1 MTRSQ
6 TMAAALL
13 GMWLGWTL
21 FMFFVAGVSFS
32 TAERILRNPNP
43 PFSHATQA
51 LSTEGTRSLFRY
63 FAAELNRRVF
73 AAYGWGEIVLG
84 TVLLWILNR
93 QNPRAAFDCGD
104 SRPHRYA
111 ANRRARPHAR
121 LYSEKPASPWFRA
134 IPLAPSVLRHP
145 RNDQICSGD
154 GSARPLASDALAR
167 CSVHL
172 STRDCH
178 HPLPRLQRGWELSWF
193 PSFGRRWSGGGC

>member
-1 MTRSQ
+1 
-6 TMAAALL
+6 MAAALL

-84 TVLLWILNR
+84 TVLLWILTR
-93 QNPRAAFDCGD
+93 QNPRAAFETRLPLV
-104 SRPHRYA
+104 SR
-111 ANRRARPHAR
+111 N
-121 LYSEKPASPWFRA
+121 
-134 IPLAPSVLRHP
+134 
-145 RNDQICSGD
+145 
-154 GSARPLASDALAR
+154 SARSIGLTPSSKRPNLFWGWL
-167 CSVHL
+167 CSAA
-172 STRDCH
+172 
-178 HPLPRLQRGWELSWF
+178 GF
-193 PSFGRRWSGGGC
+193 

>member
-84 TVLLWILNR
+84 TVLLWILNL
-93 QNPRAAFDCGD
+93 QNPRDAV
-104 SRPHRYA
+104 S
-111 ANRRARPHAR
+111 
-121 LYSEKPASPWFRA
+121 
-134 IPLAPSVLRHP
+134 LALAGALLSIAVTLGLIVTPQIAELGRTLDFIP
-145 RNDQICSGD
+145 RNPPPPGFAQFRSLHRSYAILETTKFVLGM
-154 GSARPLASDALAR
+154 ALLGR
-167 CSVHL
+167 WL
-172 STRDCH
+172 LTR
-178 HPLPRLQRGWELSWF
+178 
-193 PSFGRRWSGGGC
+193 